1 MSSKEFYGTD
11 YGTNLYVCLPCDAR
25 VGTHRNSKTPLGT
38 LANAALRDLRM
49 QCHKIFDRKWKCGK
63 MSRKKAYKWL
73 QKAMGLSEEKA
84 HIGMFNENQCKK
96 LLQILNLK
104 END

>member
-1 MSSKEFYGTD
+1 MSSKEFYGRD

-25 VGTHRNSKTPLGT
+25 VGTHKGSKTPLGT

-49 QCHKIFDRKWKCGK
+49 QCHKVFDRKWKSGK
-63 MSRKKAYKWL
+63 MSRTDAYVWL
-73 QKAMGLSEEKA
+73 QEHMNLPAEKA
-84 HIGMFNENQCKK
+84 HIGMFDKEQCNK
-96 LLQILNLK
+96 LLKILK